1 MVMVLRTIPETLLKT
16 VFYGDVHSNWAY
28 PDYMA
33 YLDKT
38 FDFLESH
45 IKCVRPDILV
55 NLGDNTDTFGM
66 VDIRSLLWIKR
77 RIHRLSDVM
86 SSIHGDRYARHLIV
100 KGNHDISDAEGE
112 YSTTEMFG
120 NDNTMVFIRPS
131 VYYAPYTRTGK
142 DVLGHPN
149 ADKIIVIPYTTDY
162 PSVMRFLSANEVDSP
177 DTVFICGHL
186 DWLGVH
192 LTPTYVSKSGM
203 VLSDYKKLY
212 SKPFFSGHYHNP
224 MDMDP
229 LFVVGSPLYKDFSDN
244 ASIQRGF
251 LTYEPGKIDRV
262 HNEHTY
268 RLIQL
273 KIEDEA
279 GLKAI
284 KKIPTPESTRIK
296 ITVPSAL
303 VEKAKKAA
311 AKFLWKA
318 VYPSDSDKQQ
328 VDHKVSVSITS
339 KPMDV
344 VSAAVGASDE
354 TFNRETLFKYGSEA
368 FLL

>member
-1 MVMVLRTIPETLLKT
+1 
-16 VFYGDVHSNWAY
+16 
-28 PDYMA
+28 MA

-86 SSIHGDRYARHLIV
+86 SAIHGDRYARHLIV
-100 KGNHDISDAEGE
+100 KGNHDISDSEGE

-120 NDNTMVFIRPS
+120 NENTIVFIRSS
-131 VYYAPYTRTGK
+131 VYYAPYVKTEMLGK
-142 DVLGHPN
+142 PN

-162 PSVMRFLSANEVDSP
+162 PQVMKFLSDNAVDDP
-177 DTVFICGHL
+177 ETVFVCGHL

-203 VLSDYKKLY
+203 VLSDYGKLY

-229 LFVVGSPLYKDFSDN
+229 LYVVGSPLYKDFSDN
-244 ASIQRGF
+244 SSIERGF
-251 LTYEPGKIDRV
+251 LTYDDGPIKRTY
-262 HNEHTY
+262 NEHTY
-268 RLIQL
+268 YLVQL
-273 KIEDEA
+273 KIEDED

-284 KKIPTPESTRIK
+284 KKVPNPEKTRIK

-311 AKFLWKA
+311 SKFLWKA

-354 TFNRETLFKYGSEA
+354 TFNRETLFKYGNEA
-368 FLL
+368 FLI